1 MKRIFSSLLTLLILI
16 TFSVASDTDRGKD
29 IKQLNIGKPCCSNCD
44 EKKVEKTNKPSCPN
58 CAESKKPCCKDG

>member
-44 EKKVEKTNKPSCPN
+44 EKRWRSLINLHVLTVPN
-58 CAESKKPCCKDG
+58 LKALL